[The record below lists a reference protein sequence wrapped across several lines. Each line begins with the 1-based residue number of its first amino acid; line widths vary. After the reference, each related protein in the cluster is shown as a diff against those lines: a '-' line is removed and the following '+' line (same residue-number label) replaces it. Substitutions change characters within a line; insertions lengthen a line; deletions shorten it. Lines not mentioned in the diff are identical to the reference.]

1 MSESME
7 KSRQATSGWRRI
19 SFAAISALFAF
30 ILARLA
36 LRARPALP
44 EKERQAVLASPR
56 GIGRE
61 ARRETQNTQRSQ
73 NTQRDDDA
81 FDRQIRLRMP
91 VTMANA
97 PSDFTAQVLARI
109 ATAPAP
115 QMAPAPGRRSHRS
128 WLRSLRIAMAILS
141 VALLLMLATG
151 IVLTL
156 VSPSLAVAILDAV
169 ISGALALLA
178 AGRALGRLLGDA
190 AATPWMI
197 PAALGGLLG
206 FLLLSWAQLARQ
218 FGRDPQE
225 A

>member
-7 KSRQATSGWRRI
+7 RSRQATSGWRRI
-19 SFAAISALFAF
+19 SLAAFSTIFAF

-36 LRARPALP
+36 LRNRPALP
-44 EKERQAVLASPR
+44 AQSRRAVIDSPKE
-56 GIGRE
+56 I
-61 ARRETQNTQRSQ
+61 
-73 NTQRDDDA
+73 QRDPRRDTQSEDDA
-81 FDRQIRLRMP
+81 LDRHIRLRMP
-91 VTMANA
+91 VTMASA
-97 PSDFTAQVLARI
+97 PSDFTSQVLARI

-115 QMAPAPGRRSHRS
+115 QVLLAPTPAPRRRRP
-128 WLRSLRIAMAILS
+128 WLRRLRIIMAILS
-141 VALLLMLATG
+141 VALPLMLATG
-151 IVLTL
+151 VVLTM
-156 VSPSLAVAILDAV
+156 VSPNLAVAILDAV
-169 ISGALALLA
+169 ISGAMALLA

-206 FLLLSWAQLARQ
+206 FLLLSWSQLARQ

>member
-7 KSRQATSGWRRI
+7 RSRQATSGWRRI
-19 SFAAISALFAF
+19 SLAAFSTIFAF
-30 ILARLA
+30 ILARFA
-36 LRARPALP
+36 LRNRPALP
-44 EKERQAVLASPR
+44 EQSRRAVIESPR
-56 GIGRE
+56 E
-61 ARRETQNTQRSQ
+61 SRRETRRDTQS
-73 NTQRDDDA
+73 DDDA
-81 FDRQIRLRMP
+81 LDRHIRLRIP
-91 VTMANA
+91 VTMASA

-109 ATAPAP
+109 ATSPAP
-115 QMAPAPGRRSHRS
+115 QFLLTPTPAPRPRRS
-128 WLRSLRIAMAILS
+128 WLRKLRIFMAFVS
-141 VALLLMLATG
+141 VALTLMLLAG
-151 IVLTL
+151 VALTM
-156 VSPSLAVAILDAV
+156 VNPNLAVAILDAV

-206 FLLLSWAQLARQ
+206 FLLLSWTQLARQ

>member
-7 KSRQATSGWRRI
+7 RSRQATSGWRRI
-19 SFAAISALFAF
+19 SLAAFSTIFAF
-30 ILARLA
+30 ILARFA
-36 LRARPALP
+36 LRNRPALP
-44 EKERQAVLASPR
+44 AQSRRAVIDSPKE
-56 GIGRE
+56 I
-61 ARRETQNTQRSQ
+61 QRD
-73 NTQRDDDA
+73 TQRDTQSEDDA
-81 FDRQIRLRMP
+81 LDRHIRLRIP
-91 VTMANA
+91 VTMASA

-109 ATAPAP
+109 ATSPAP
-115 QMAPAPGRRSHRS
+115 QFLLTPTPAPRPRRS
-128 WLRSLRIAMAILS
+128 WLRKLRIFMAFVS
-141 VALLLMLATG
+141 VALTM
-151 IVLTL
+151 VN
-156 VSPSLAVAILDAV
+156 PNLAVAILDAV

-206 FLLLSWAQLARQ
+206 FLLLSWTQLARQ